1 MYRFEI
7 TQKDAGQRLDKFL
20 GRMLPEAGS
29 GFLHKML
36 RKKNITLNEKKADG
50 AERLTAGDSVMI
62 FFSEETLLKFM
73 GRQTLPGNSAEEQ
86 TDGTSSVGTML
97 FGVDR
102 AAVRQEYLAAYAK
115 LQKIAVLY
123 ENAHVLLADKPAGVL
138 SQKAEQKDLS
148 LNEWLIG
155 YLLSSGALK
164 EEELTYFKPSVCN
177 RLDRNTSGI
186 VLCAKSLQGAR
197 MLGDILR
204 DRTLH
209 KYYRTYVKGTVAGGS
224 YIEGYLRKDETRN
237 RVYIEPVDAC
247 AVSAA
252 PESLRHSYIKTGYQ
266 PIRTEGDK
274 TLLEVELIT
283 GKSHQIR
290 AHLAGIG
297 HPILGDYKY
306 GDKEWNDAYRSR
318 FQVRAQLLHAY
329 RVVFP
334 QLEEPFADLSGR
346 EVVAELPEIF
356 ARVAGAGNG
365 HWSVLKSE
373 PPCD

>member
-138 SQKAEQKDLS
+138 SQKAEHRVSAQLRRF
-148 LNEWLIG
+148 EG
-155 YLLSSGALK
+155 RGAYLFQA
-164 EEELTYFKPSVCN
+164 FRVQPP
-177 RLDRNTSGI
+177 RP
-186 VLCAKSLQGAR
+186 QHQ
-197 MLGDILR
+197 R
-204 DRTLH
+204 DRIVCQ
-209 KYYRTYVKGTVAGGS
+209 KPAGS
-224 YIEGYLRKDETRN
+224 QN
-237 RVYIEPVDAC
+237 
-247 AVSAA
+247 
-252 PESLRHSYIKTGYQ
+252 
-266 PIRTEGDK
+266 
-274 TLLEVELIT
+274 
-283 GKSHQIR
+283 
-290 AHLAGIG
+290 
-297 HPILGDYKY
+297 
-306 GDKEWNDAYRSR
+306 
-318 FQVRAQLLHAY
+318 
-329 RVVFP
+329 
-334 QLEEPFADLSGR
+334 
-346 EVVAELPEIF
+346 
-356 ARVAGAGNG
+356 ARRYP
-365 HWSVLKSE
+365 S
-373 PPCD
+373 